1 MTEYE
6 EQLDELLDVY
16 DDKEEVESGM
26 VSKQHRIGR
35 SIVERMLLE
44 DDEMGGVYTEATGSQ
59 GSAKTSVNLAFASDI
74 MKVHPNDKIFWS
86 STHNAPLQFLKLEDK
101 DWHFMKWTDARVE
114 FRDRERDG
122 LELDLPVT
130 EFGDFNELWS
140 RAKPGKVNAV
150 FFGDRMI
157 WRKFIGFLRS
167 KYEWS
172 HVFFDEFG
180 EVAPS
185 EQQGD
190 AWREIRKFSEDMK
203 EVRKCNKNIF
213 TNTQSTTDIDYRVRR
228 KLMIRIFLPGAK
240 ADSKTRIYQKAIDN
254 LKKDRIRGN
263 QAYVDYD
270 GSFGVVRFRD
280 IFVPRKGRNWEAR
293 LGDEKFGKIQARK
306 VDES

>member
-1 MTEYE
+1 MIEYE
-6 EQLDELLDVY
+6 EKLDELLDVY
-16 DDKEEVESGM
+16 DDNEETNSGM
-26 VSKQHRIGR
+26 VSKQERVGR
-35 SIVERMLLE
+35 DIIQRMLLE

-59 GSAKTSVNLAFASDI
+59 GSAKTSVNLAFARDI
-74 MKVHPNDKIFWS
+74 MTVHPEDKIFWS
-86 STHNAPLQFLKLEDK
+86 STYNAPLQFLKLEDK
-101 DWHFMKWTDARVE
+101 DWHFMKWTDADVD
-114 FRDRERDG
+114 FRDRERNG
-122 LELDLPVT
+122 ALLRLPVT
-130 EFGDFNELWS
+130 MFSDFNELWD
-140 RAKPGKVNAV
+140 RAEPGKVNAV
-150 FFGDRMI
+150 FFGDREI
-157 WRKFIGFLRS
+157 WRDFVGYLRS

-190 AWREIRKFSEDMK
+190 VWRAIRKFSEDIK

-213 TNTQSTTDIDYRVRR
+213 TNTQSTTDIDYRIRR

-270 GSFGVVRFRD
+270 GAFGVVRFRD
-280 IFVPRKGRNWEAR
+280 IFVPKKGRNWEAR
-293 LGDEKFGKIQARK
+293 LGGERFGEIQARK